1 MKIINIQNPCS
12 ENWEMM
18 SPREKGKFC
27 SVCNKCVIDFTQKH
41 PDEIQR
47 IIEEKKDEE
56 VCGRFYNHQLN
67 KVDQSEKLK
76 AQFFKY
82 IPTNFQ
88 NNKITLTVFS
98 LILFLMGCSKQ
109 QNESCTT
116 TTGMMVSNVETDT
129 VKNKD
134 YIMGEAKIVENDSVA
149 KIYKKDSI
157 AVKSKSSKK

>member
-1 MKIINIQNPCS
+1 MKNINIPNPCS

-27 SVCNKCVIDFTQKH
+27 SVCNKCVIDFTQKY

-82 IPTNFQ
+82 IPTYFQ

-98 LILFLMGCSKQ
+98 LILFLTGCSKQ

-149 KIYKKDSI
+149 KIYKKDS
-157 AVKSKSSKK
+157 VTRKSKSSKK